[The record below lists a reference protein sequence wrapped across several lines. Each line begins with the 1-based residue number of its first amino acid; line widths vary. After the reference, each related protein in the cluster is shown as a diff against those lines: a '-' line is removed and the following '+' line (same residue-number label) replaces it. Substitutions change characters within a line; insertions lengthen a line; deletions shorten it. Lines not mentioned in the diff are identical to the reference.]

1 MRMHVIE
8 MKNFR
13 NISLIIFT
21 LLSFMFSLNIQSQVN
36 NISQNRTY
44 DADAT
49 KNVVYFIGNNE
60 CINITIDLN
69 MMSFQDQNGNYYGYD
84 LGDGNNY
91 QPIPD
96 NWNFEI
102 TNLPSPGSELSS
114 DGKTF
119 KYCTGSENPNNTF
132 TIRIK
137 VFDKNTGTCLL
148 YTSPSPRD

>member
-8 MKNFR
+8 MKNFK

-60 CINITIDLN
+60 CINITIDL
-69 MMSFQDQNGNYYGYD
+69 
-84 LGDGNNY
+84 
-91 QPIPD
+91 
-96 NWNFEI
+96 
-102 TNLPSPGSELSS
+102 T
-114 DGKTF
+114 
-119 KYCTGSENPNNTF
+119 
-132 TIRIK
+132 
-137 VFDKNTGTCLL
+137 
-148 YTSPSPRD
+148 

>member
-1 MRMHVIE
+1 

-21 LLSFMFSLNIQSQVN
+21 LLSLMFSLNIQSQVN

-84 LGDGNNY
+84 LEDGNNY

-96 NWNFEI
+96 NWDFEI
-102 TNLPSPGSELSS
+102 TNLPSPGSELSFTQMV
-114 DGKTF
+114 KHLNIVRILKIQITI
-119 KYCTGSENPNNTF
+119 NNLSNVHYKNKREF
-132 TIRIK
+132 LIKIQVLRFRIL
-137 VFDKNTGTCLL
+137 VM
-148 YTSPSPRD
+148 

>member
-1 MRMHVIE
+1 

-96 NWNFEI
+96 NWGLK
-102 TNLPSPGSELSS
+102 LPIYPHQEANCPQMVKHLNIVQVL
-114 DGKTF
+114 KTQII
-119 KYCTGSENPNNTF
+119 P
-132 TIRIK
+132 
-137 VFDKNTGTCLL
+137 L
-148 YTSPSPRD
+148 P